1 MDQLDSFDRAIL
13 RIIQDDAAQS
23 YAQLGE
29 QVNLSASA
37 TLRRVQRM
45 RENGTI
51 IATRAIVDPE
61 RVGHPLTI
69 LVEVTLENEHAA
81 ALEGTKQALI
91 DDPHVQQC
99 YYVTG
104 HADLFAVL
112 AITSMPAY
120 KAFTDRHF
128 TGNANIKKFKTSV
141 VMDCVKTTTVFPVHG
156 DGRT

>member
-13 RIIQDDAAQS
+13 AILQEDASPS
-23 YAQLGE
+23 YAEIGKR
-29 QVNLSASA
+29 VNLSASA

-45 RENGTI
+45 KENGTI
-51 IATRAIVDPE
+51 IGTRVIVDAD

-69 LVEVTLENEHAA
+69 IVEVSLENEHVA

-91 DDPHVQQC
+91 DDPHVQHC

-104 HADLFAVL
+104 DADLFAVL
-112 AITSMPAY
+112 AIPHMAAY

-128 TGNANIKKFKTSV
+128 LGNANVRRFKTSV
-141 VMDCVKTTTVFPVHG
+141 VMDRVKATTVYPV
-156 DGRT
+156 